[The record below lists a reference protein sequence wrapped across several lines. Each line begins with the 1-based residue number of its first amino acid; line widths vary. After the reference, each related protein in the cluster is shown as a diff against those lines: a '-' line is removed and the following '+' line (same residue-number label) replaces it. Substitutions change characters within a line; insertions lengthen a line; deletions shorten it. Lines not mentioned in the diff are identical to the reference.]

1 MHVAQKIVIILSN
14 SKGTRSRKTHI
25 YIHIYMHISLGYLHS
40 TKVAR
45 TLHASVKPALHGK
58 QNHDY

>member
-1 MHVAQKIVIILSN
+1 MHAAPKILIMNTN
-14 SKGTRSRKTHI
+14 SKRTRSNYTYL
-25 YIHIYMHISLGYLHS
+25 YIFIYMNISLGYLHS

>member
-14 SKGTRSRKTHI
+14 SKRTI
-25 YIHIYMHISLGYLHS
+25 YIYTYRYMHISLGYLHS

>member
-1 MHVAQKIVIILSN
+1 MHVAQKIAIILSY
-14 SKGTRSRKTHI
+14 SKGTRSRNMHI
-25 YIHIYMHISLGYLHS
+25 HMHISLGYLHS

>member
-14 SKGTRSRKTHI
+14 SKRTI

>member
-14 SKGTRSRKTHI
+14 SKRTIYI

>member
-1 MHVAQKIVIILSN
+1 MHAAPKILIMNTN
-14 SKGTRSRKTHI
+14 SKRTI
-25 YIHIYMHISLGYLHS
+25 YTYYIFIYMHISLGYLHS